1 MASIVGKSRCANK
14 AAARLPEAAEAH
26 NVPELPA
33 LHKLTASRF
42 TAAGGSRP
50 HRVKMGSVGI
60 RPRNKAP
67 LMRTIRCGNP
77 RPSFWGR
84 LAFAAA
90 AVALVAS
97 SHAQGQSGAADDL
110 LSAVVRLNTYIN
122 PEGRTVKSLGQQR
135 KGSGIVIDDKGLILT
150 IGYLMVEARS
160 AEVVT
165 NSGRKVAAEV
175 VGYDH
180 GTEFGLLRAT
190 EPLKVKPIALGKSAD
205 LKEQDQVLAAS
216 FGGRAGIAPAY
227 IMSLREFAAGWEYL
241 IPGAIFTAPAH
252 SEWSGAAL
260 VSRDGKLVGVGS
272 LVVGDV
278 TGQGKNLP
286 GNMYVPIDL
295 LPPIMADLLSTG
307 RVSGPGR
314 PWLGLNVEELRGRIF
329 VSRVT
334 GDGPAE
340 RAGVHTSDIVV
351 AVNGETPRSL
361 ADFYRKVWSL
371 GGAGASVPLDLLQ
384 DNGIKRIDIKSMN
397 RLDYLRLKSTF

>member
-1 MASIVGKSRCANK
+1 MRI
-14 AAARLPEAAEAH
+14 
-26 NVPELPA
+26 
-33 LHKLTASRF
+33 
-42 TAAGGSRP
+42 
-50 HRVKMGSVGI
+50 I
-60 RPRNKAP
+60 RR
-67 LMRTIRCGNP
+67 GNRSP
-77 RPSFWGR
+77 TLWGR
-84 LAFAAA
+84 MVFAAA
-90 AVALVAS
+90 AIALVAS
-97 SHAQGQSGAADDL
+97 SRAAAQSSAADEL
-110 LSAVVRLNTYIN
+110 LSAVVQLKTYIN
-122 PEGRTVKSLGQQR
+122 PDGRTVKGLGQQR
-135 KGSGIVIDDKGLILT
+135 AGSGVVIDDKGLILT
-150 IGYLMVEARS
+150 IGYLMVEAHS

-165 NSGRKVAAEV
+165 NSGRKTAAEV

-180 GTEFGLLRAT
+180 DTGFGLLRAT
-190 EPLKVKPIALGKSAD
+190 EPLKVKPLSLGKSGD

-227 IMSLREFAAGWEYL
+227 VMSLREFAAGWEYL

-295 LPPIMADLLSTG
+295 LPPIMADLLTSG

-314 PWLGLNVEELRGRIF
+314 PWLGLNVEEVRGRIF

-340 RAGVHTSDIVV
+340 RAGVHARDIVV
-351 AVNGETPRSL
+351 AVNGEAPRSL
-361 ADFYRKVWSL
+361 ADFYRKIWSL
-371 GGAGASVPLDLLQ
+371 GSAGASVPLDLLQ
-384 DNGIKRIDIKSMN
+384 ESGIKRIDIKSMN
-397 RLDYLRLKSTF
+397 RLDHLRLKSTF